1 LHSGNFWRKLNRQKT
16 ELSNLNM
23 VFQPGQSGNPGGY
36 TGPRERYRREVYK
49 IIEGLGHKDVLVT
62 LSTIQNDDG
71 KEDGI
76 RVAAASALA
85 PYVHPKSPS
94 GKFGFMTRRLRQQ
107 AALA

>member
-1 LHSGNFWRKLNRQKT
+1 
-16 ELSNLNM
+16 M

-36 TGPRERYRREVYK
+36 TGPRERYRRDVYK

-62 LSTIQNDDG
+62 LSTIQNDDS